1 MSHGNF
7 LQLID
12 LANLPLAKTLAK
24 PSILGYTS
32 ANFVQT
38 LLLSLTRH
46 NPTIRLPL
54 GKVVSVAVSYLCQ
67 S

>member
-12 LANLPLAKTLAK
+12 LANLPLAQTLAK

-38 LLLSLTRH
+38 LLLSLTCH

-54 GKVVSVAVSYLCQ
+54 GKVVSVAVRYFCQ